1 MITPYDGT
9 EDVLN
14 KYSPGGCNTEDDV
27 IKGIDEIEKRDRNKY
42 CNDTEMARITNDGIS
57 IMAWLKRITI
67 FQLILNFINEAML
80 TVPPSAK
87 IDKIKA
93 NYAVMQKQSQK
104 ALDALQGVTRLHA
117 GETSTRLK
125 RPKVPE
131 IPKFDVH
138 NKQGMQTF
146 LNSMELLSHSY
157 KFNDDKELAQFYR
170 NNLTENS
177 KQTIFTIYPLS
188 DTTFIYENRM
198 RSSLTWKASSILI
211 SA

>member
-1 MITPYDGT
+1 
-9 EDVLN
+9 
-14 KYSPGGCNTEDDV
+14 
-27 IKGIDEIEKRDRNKY
+27 
-42 CNDTEMARITNDGIS
+42 MARITNDGIS

-80 TVPPSAK
+80 TVLPSAK

-157 KFNDDKELAQFYR
+157 KFNDDKELAQFYLNTTSIKVTR
-170 NNLTENS
+170 SKKVTRALQEEASAKKNCRRPRTSKVRVLGRATQILVKTPCNCAFNPPKNGKFDRMHTE
-177 KQTIFTIYPLS
+177 
-188 DTTFIYENRM
+188 
-198 RSSLTWKASSILI
+198 
-211 SA
+211 